1 MQKEFAFF
9 PGCVLTQAAIEAK
22 MSIEAIAPVLG
33 ITLKEMKIQNQKNR
47 LQISKRRIVVGKLF
61 QL

>member
-22 MSIEAIAPVLG
+22 MSIEAIAPILG
-33 ITLKEMKIQNQKNR
+33 ITLKEINGWSCCGGN
-47 LQISKRRIVVGKLF
+47 
-61 QL
+61 

>member
-22 MSIEAIAPVLG
+22 MALEAIAPILG
-33 ITLKEMKIQNQKNR
+33 ITLTEIK
-47 LQISKRRIVVGKLF
+47 
-61 QL
+61 